1 MVKLS
6 IGLDFVKKND
16 TNWDKRL
23 ISIDQMDDKGYFEK
37 SIYKYNENYEKS
49 DTSNIEKKLIIGNF
63 GKKDILLSDGLQSN
77 ILRHIFSYMIF
88 KIKNIIQKIF

>member
-49 DTSNIEKKLIIGNF
+49 DASNIEKKIDYWEFWKKRYSII
-63 GKKDILLSDGLQSN
+63 
-77 ILRHIFSYMIF
+77 R
-88 KIKNIIQKIF
+88 

>member
-1 MVKLS
+1 VVKLS

-16 TNWDKRL
+16 ANWDKRL

-49 DTSNIEKKLIIGNF
+49 DASNIEKKIDYWEFWKKRYSII
-63 GKKDILLSDGLQSN
+63 
-77 ILRHIFSYMIF
+77 R
-88 KIKNIIQKIF
+88 

>member
-1 MVKLS
+1 MS
-6 IGLDFVKKND
+6 IGLDFVKKID

-49 DTSNIEKKLIIGNF
+49 DTSDIEKKIDYWEFWKKRYSII
-63 GKKDILLSDGLQSN
+63 
-77 ILRHIFSYMIF
+77 R
-88 KIKNIIQKIF
+88 

>member
-6 IGLDFVKKND
+6 IGLEFVKKID
-16 TNWDKRL
+16 SNWDKRL

-49 DTSNIEKKLIIGNF
+49 DASNIEKKIDYWEFWKKRYSII
-63 GKKDILLSDGLQSN
+63 
-77 ILRHIFSYMIF
+77 R
-88 KIKNIIQKIF
+88 

>member
-1 MVKLS
+1 MKLS

-49 DTSNIEKKLIIGNF
+49 DASNIEKKIDYWEFWKKRYSII
-63 GKKDILLSDGLQSN
+63 
-77 ILRHIFSYMIF
+77 R
-88 KIKNIIQKIF
+88 

>member
-6 IGLDFVKKND
+6 IGLDFVKKID

-49 DTSNIEKKLIIGNF
+49 DTSDIEKKIDYWEFWKKRYSII
-63 GKKDILLSDGLQSN
+63 
-77 ILRHIFSYMIF
+77 R
-88 KIKNIIQKIF
+88 

>member
-1 MVKLS
+1 VKLS

-49 DTSNIEKKLIIGNF
+49 DASNIEKKIDYWEFWKKRYSII
-63 GKKDILLSDGLQSN
+63 
-77 ILRHIFSYMIF
+77 R
-88 KIKNIIQKIF
+88 

>member
-6 IGLDFVKKND
+6 IGLDFVKKID

-23 ISIDQMDDKGYFEK
+23 ISIDQMDDKDYFEK

-49 DTSNIEKKLIIGNF
+49 DTSDIEKKIDYWEFWKKRYSII
-63 GKKDILLSDGLQSN
+63 
-77 ILRHIFSYMIF
+77 R
-88 KIKNIIQKIF
+88 

>member
-16 TNWDKRL
+16 ANWDKRL

-49 DTSNIEKKLIIGNF
+49 DASNIEKKIDYWEFWKKRYSII
-63 GKKDILLSDGLQSN
+63 
-77 ILRHIFSYMIF
+77 R
-88 KIKNIIQKIF
+88 

>member
-37 SIYKYNENYEKS
+37 SIYKYNEKS
-49 DTSNIEKKLIIGNF
+49 DASNIEKKIDYWEFWKKRYSII
-63 GKKDILLSDGLQSN
+63 
-77 ILRHIFSYMIF
+77 R
-88 KIKNIIQKIF
+88 

>member
-49 DTSNIEKKLIIGNF
+49 DTSDIEKKIDYWEFWKKRYSII
-63 GKKDILLSDGLQSN
+63 
-77 ILRHIFSYMIF
+77 R
-88 KIKNIIQKIF
+88 

>member
-6 IGLDFVKKND
+6 IGLDFVKKID
-16 TNWDKRL
+16 SNWDKRL

-49 DTSNIEKKLIIGNF
+49 DTSNIEKKIDYWEFWKKRYSII
-63 GKKDILLSDGLQSN
+63 
-77 ILRHIFSYMIF
+77 R
-88 KIKNIIQKIF
+88 

>member
-6 IGLDFVKKND
+6 IGLDFVKKID
-16 TNWDKRL
+16 SNWDKRL

-49 DTSNIEKKLIIGNF
+49 DTSNIEKKIDYWEFWKKRYSIIRWF
-63 GKKDILLSDGLQSN
+63 TIE
-77 ILRHIFSYMIF
+77 YF
-88 KIKNIIQKIF
+88 KTHF

>member
-49 DTSNIEKKLIIGNF
+49 DTSNIEKKIDYWEFWKKRYSII
-63 GKKDILLSDGLQSN
+63 
-77 ILRHIFSYMIF
+77 R
-88 KIKNIIQKIF
+88 

>member
-6 IGLDFVKKND
+6 IGLEFVKKID
-16 TNWDKRL
+16 SNWDKRL

-49 DTSNIEKKLIIGNF
+49 DTSNIEKKIDYWEFWKKRYSII
-63 GKKDILLSDGLQSN
+63 
-77 ILRHIFSYMIF
+77 R
-88 KIKNIIQKIF
+88 

>member
-1 MVKLS
+1 MKLS

-49 DTSNIEKKLIIGNF
+49 DANNIEKKIDYWEFWKKRYSII
-63 GKKDILLSDGLQSN
+63 
-77 ILRHIFSYMIF
+77 R
-88 KIKNIIQKIF
+88 

>member
-6 IGLDFVKKND
+6 IGLDFVKKID
-16 TNWDKRL
+16 SNWDKRL

-49 DTSNIEKKLIIGNF
+49 DASNIEKKIDYWEFWKKRYSII
-63 GKKDILLSDGLQSN
+63 
-77 ILRHIFSYMIF
+77 R
-88 KIKNIIQKIF
+88 

>member
-1 MVKLS
+1 VVKLS

-49 DTSNIEKKLIIGNF
+49 DASNIEKKIDYWEFWKKRYSII
-63 GKKDILLSDGLQSN
+63 
-77 ILRHIFSYMIF
+77 R
-88 KIKNIIQKIF
+88 